1 MEPVSITC
9 FHHEGS
15 PGTGFRNSGAGGR
28 HTSELCG
35 RTVLQAFRERS
46 KSSLASSRVSNTSR
60 GEEIVPQPKPL
71 VEEARLVGERWRS
84 VKAGL
89 GLRRHFCRLPGRT
102 THAQHSTA
110 LAGKSAR

>member
-60 GEEIVPQPKPL
+60 GEEFVPQLPVESLHRTGLPRAIPGSIATVFTPARRFASSVRRPL
-71 VEEARLVGERWRS
+71 YS
-84 VKAGL
+84 HYQK
-89 GLRRHFCRLPGRT
+89 
-102 THAQHSTA
+102 
-110 LAGKSAR
+110 